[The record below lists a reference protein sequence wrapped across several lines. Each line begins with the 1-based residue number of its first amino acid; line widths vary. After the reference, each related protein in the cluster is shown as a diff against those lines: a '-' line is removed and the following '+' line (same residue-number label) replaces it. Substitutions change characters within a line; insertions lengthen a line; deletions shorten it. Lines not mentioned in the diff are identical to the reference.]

1 MNTFDRF
8 DRPPQPLGIPGIFIA
23 DPLGRGRSPA
33 EFISGCASL
42 LREYTGVTGYV
53 FDWGQMVEQRFGGYV
68 LWRIIPVSMWEN
80 LTDART
86 GSRLLID
93 DLLGFLHPVVRG
105 FLTDRLPAGAV
116 LTGCQ
121 GRGRRSPHA
130 LFSVLHTDPATA
142 AEVRDWLTTRF
153 PAELLPDL
161 LAACEAAACE
171 ARLTLTL
178 AAVHTRS
185 PVAEQHT
192 DALNGKGR

>member
-8 DRPPQPLGIPGIFIA
+8 DRPPQPLGIPGVFIA
-23 DPLGRGRSPA
+23 DQLARGRSPA
-33 EFISGCASL
+33 EFIFGCASL
-42 LREYTGVTGYV
+42 LREYAGVTGYA

-93 DLLGFLHPVVRG
+93 DLLGFLRPVVRG
-105 FLTDRLPAGAV
+105 FLADHLPAGAI

-121 GRGRRSPHA
+121 SRGRRSPHA
-130 LFSVLHTDPATA
+130 LFSVLHTHPATA
-142 AEVRDWLTTRF
+142 AEVRDWLTMRF
-153 PAELLPDL
+153 LAEFLPDL
-161 LAACEAAACE
+161 LAMCE
-171 ARLTLTL
+171 ARLTLAL
-178 AAVHTRS
+178 AALRTCS
-185 PVAEQHT
+185 PAAEQHT